1 MKLFLYG
8 KIIVTITNLSL
19 RFLFLTII
27 NLLAKDERH
36 ENLHMVALKCLEGIT
51 KSIRNLY
58 KVHILK

>member
-1 MKLFLYG
+1 MKLFLYS

-36 ENLHMVALKCLEGIT
+36 ENLHMVALKRLEGIK

-58 KVHILK
+58 KVHTLK